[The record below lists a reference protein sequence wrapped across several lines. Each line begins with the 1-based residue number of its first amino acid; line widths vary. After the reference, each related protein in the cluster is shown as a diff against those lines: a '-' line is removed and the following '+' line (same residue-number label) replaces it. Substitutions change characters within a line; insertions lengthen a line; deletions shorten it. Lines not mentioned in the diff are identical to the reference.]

1 MKCVM
6 IFLVLTLV
14 VLMAEPGESRSR
26 FGRFVRGVYH
36 GIKAG
41 INEYRRGGRGGG
53 RRGWATSQ
61 DEVEYDKSK
70 LSYQD

>member
-26 FGRFVRGVYH
+26 FGRFVSGVYR
-36 GIKAG
+36 GIKEGA
-41 INEYRRGGRGGG
+41 RGKSQVFIHTELTLTDRPQIF
-53 RRGWATSQ
+53 TS
-61 DEVEYDKSK
+61 K
-70 LSYQD
+70 